1 MHLPQSC
8 STQFTF
14 LSWMH
19 VTYCIRLSEEL
30 WRESSAKWIPTC
42 GSGVAR
48 WRWERVG
55 LYRRHE
61 LQQVRVELCVR
72 TRRHS
77 CGAVRRGRRTL
88 RLLAAATVAVVSFEI
103 GALQDSIDGKLEW
116 WRPLLNFHF
125 CVSAP
130 CEYVDAKEARLFAFR
145 CSVTRIYGE
154 SRRPG
159 TIGQGAEKLGACS
172 HVGSAPQASLQKRV
186 GLGCTLIV
194 AMVTKAAINSRT
206 SLVRRLELQP
216 ASLYI
221 VTAAG

>member
-1 MHLPQSC
+1 MI
-8 STQFTF
+8 TF

-55 LYRRHE
+55 LHRRHE
-61 LQQVRVELCVR
+61 LQQVRIELCVR

-103 GALQDSIDGKLEW
+103 GALQDSIDRKLKW

-130 CEYVDAKEARLFAFR
+130 CEYVDVKEARLFAFR
-145 CSVTRIYGE
+145 CSLTRIYGE